1 MKDLIRDIGK
11 KKLLLIIGGIVGAIV
26 LIIIILLLYNA
37 FFAKNSYS
45 SVEEKLVKAA
55 QEYYSDNEKLLPKN
69 INDEVSINSTTLT
82 AGDYLKNLDELVP
95 NDNVNCTATVT
106 VTNINGSYRYAPK
119 LKCGDVYETKTLS
132 QYIKENDGVITSGQ
146 GLYEMN
152 GSYVYRG
159 ENPNNNV
166 KFAGKKWQ
174 IVKIEDDHVVLIL
187 NEKYSRA
194 VWDDR
199 YNSERNTDDGI
210 NDYTVSRMNDYL
222 TNLYNDDSL
231 FSGSNKLMVS
241 AHNLYIG
248 KRSSEVS
255 YNDGSLEKSEVME
268 NKYIGLLPLFDFINA
283 SLDNNCASADT
294 KGCANYN
301 YLSDYG
307 YNWWT
312 LTGDADTTHK
322 VFKITDSGKITTS
335 RAVSSAYAR
344 PVIYLAKD
352 VIYASG
358 NGTIN
363 NPYIVK

>member
-11 KKLLLIIGGIVGAIV
+11 KKLLLIIGGVVGIIV
-26 LIIIILLLYNA
+26 LIIVVLLLYNA

-45 SVEEKLVKAA
+45 SVESKLVKAA
-55 QEYYSDNEKLLPKN
+55 QKYYDDNAKLLPKN

-82 AGDYLKNLDELVP
+82 TGEYLKSLDELVP
-95 NDNVNCTATVT
+95 DKNVSCTATVT
-106 VTNINGSYRYAPK
+106 VTNINGNYRYSPK
-119 LKCGDVYETKTLS
+119 LKCGEVYETKTLT
-132 QYIKENDGVITSGQ
+132 QYIKENDGVVTSGQ

-152 GSYVYRG
+152 GNFVYRG
-159 ENPNNNV
+159 DNPNNNV
-166 KFAGKKWQ
+166 KFAGKNWK
-174 IVKIEDDHVVLIL
+174 IVKIEDDQVVLIMAVKF
-187 NEKYSRA
+187 NRS

-199 YNSERNTDDGI
+199 YNTERNSDDGI
-210 NDYTVSRMNDYL
+210 NDYRVSRMNDYL
-222 TNLYNDDSL
+222 TNLYNDDL
-231 FSGSNKLMVS
+231 FNDNNKLMIS

-255 YNDGSLEKSEVME
+255 YNDGSLEKSEVLE

-283 SLDNNCASADT
+283 SLDNNYSSAET
-294 KGCANYN
+294 KGCSNYN

-322 VFKITDSGKITTS
+322 VFKITESGKVTTS
-335 RAVSSAYAR
+335 RAVSASYAR

-352 VIYASG
+352 VIYVSG
-358 NGTIN
+358 NGTSDS
-363 NPYIVK
+363 PYVAK